1 MILTVVG
8 LGTKPQQLTLEAQ
21 NAINNASVLIV
32 KTTKTPCYTHFEKL
46 KHYTLDWVFD
56 TVDDFDT
63 LNAKCADFIMSKRGN
78 VVYCTDGDGL
88 SDGIVGEI
96 VSRGQKVNFVY
107 GVSTNLSPRAKANA
121 CASFT
126 YYTAYDLITK
136 THFECPNHP
145 VIVGEIDDKFLASD
159 LKLFLL
165 DKVGDIDI
173 EYFHFRWRTIKVSEL
188 DRQVLDHTS
197 TVVINSA
204 PLIKKERFG
213 FSDLVE
219 IMKLL
224 RAPDGCPWD
233 REQTHQSIRK
243 NLIEEAYELD
253 EAIQQEDNDMMCEEC
268 GDVLL
273 QAVFNAL
280 ISEDDGEFSLT
291 DSLTML
297 CLKLI
302 NRHTHIFGEVK
313 AKNAQEALIAW
324 ETAKKKEKEGKGPF
338 DTVPKALPALIRAQK
353 VLKCAKAP
361 KTTPV
366 SPKTKDEWGKIL
378 FDIVKQ
384 MRNDGVDGEEALQDE
399 IARFIGEFDA
409 K

>member
-1 MILTVVG
+1 MTLTVVG
-8 LGTKPQQLTLEAQ
+8 LGTKPEQLTLEAQ
-21 NAINNASVLIV
+21 KAISNASVVIV
-32 KTTKTPCYTHFEKL
+32 KSTQTPCYTHFENI
-46 KHYTLDWVFD
+46 KHYTLDPIFD
-56 TVDDFDT
+56 TVEDFDT
-63 LNAKCADFIMSKRGN
+63 LNAKCADFIMNKRGR
-78 VVYCTDGDGL
+78 VVYCTEGDGL
-88 SDGIVGEI
+88 SDGIVSQI
-96 VSRGQKVNFVY
+96 LSRGQKVSFVY
-107 GVSTNLSPRAKANA
+107 GVSNACAPRAVANA
-121 CASFT
+121 CGSYT
-126 YYTAYDLITK
+126 YYTAYDLVAK
-136 THFECPNHP
+136 THFECPDHP

-173 EYFHFRWRTIKVSEL
+173 EYFHYRWRTIKVSEL

-197 TVVINSA
+197 TLVINSA
-204 PLIKKERFG
+204 PLVKKERFG

-233 REQTHQSIRK
+233 REQTHDSIRK

-253 EAIQQEDNDMMCEEC
+253 EAIAQEDIDMMCEEC

-280 ISEDDGEFSLT
+280 IGEDDGEFSLSDT
-291 DSLTML
+291 LTML

-313 AKNAQEALIAW
+313 AQNAQEALIAW
-324 ETAKKKEKEGKGPF
+324 ESAKKKEKAGKGPF

-353 VLKCAKAP
+353 VLKCAKVE
-361 KTTPV
+361 KTPPV
-366 SPKTKDEWGKIL
+366 SPKTKQEWGKLL
-378 FDIVKQ
+378 FDMVIK
-384 MRNDGVDGEEALQDE
+384 MRNDGIDGEEALQDE
-399 IARFIGEFDA
+399 IAKFIKETEV

>member
-1 MILTVVG
+1 MTLTVVG
-8 LGTKPQQLTLEAQ
+8 LGTKPEQLTLEAQ
-21 NAINNASVLIV
+21 KAIANASVVIV
-32 KTTKTPCYTHFEKL
+32 KSTQTPCYTHFENI
-46 KHYTLDWVFD
+46 KHYTLDSIFD
-56 TVDDFDT
+56 TAEDFDT
-63 LNAKCADFIMSKRGN
+63 LNAKCADFIMSKRGR
-78 VVYCTDGDGL
+78 VVYCTEGDGL
-88 SDGIVGEI
+88 SDGIVSQI
-96 VSRGQKVNFVY
+96 LSRGQKINFVY
-107 GVSTNLSPRAKANA
+107 GVSSVSAPRAVANA
-121 CASFT
+121 CGSYT
-126 YYTAYDLITK
+126 YYTAYDLVAK
-136 THFECPNHP
+136 THFECPDHP

-173 EYFHFRWRTIKVSEL
+173 EYFHYRWRTIKVSEL
-188 DRQVLDHTS
+188 DRQALDHTS
-197 TVVINSA
+197 TLVINSA
-204 PLIKKERFG
+204 PLVKKERFG

-233 REQTHQSIRK
+233 REQTHESIRK

-253 EAIQQEDNDMMCEEC
+253 EAIAQEDIDMMCEEC

-280 ISEDDGEFSLT
+280 IGEDDGEFSLSDT
-291 DSLTML
+291 LTML

-313 AKNAQEALIAW
+313 AQNAQEALIAW
-324 ETAKKKEKEGKGPF
+324 ESAKKKEKAGKGPF

-353 VLKCAKAP
+353 VLKCAKVE
-361 KTTPV
+361 KTPPV
-366 SPKTKDEWGKIL
+366 SPKTKAQWGKIL
-378 FDIVKQ
+378 FDMVVQ
-384 MRNDGVDGEEALQDE
+384 MRNEGIDGEEALQDE
-399 IARFIGEFDA
+399 IAKFIKEMEV